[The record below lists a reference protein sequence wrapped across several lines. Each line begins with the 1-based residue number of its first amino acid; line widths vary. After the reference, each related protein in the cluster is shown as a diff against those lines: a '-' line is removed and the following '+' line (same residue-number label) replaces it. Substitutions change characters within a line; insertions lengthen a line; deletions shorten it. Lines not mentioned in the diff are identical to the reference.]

1 MAVGLRPVTGDNPDD
16 LAELKV
22 GDDRR
27 GCVAPSVYSIA
38 QARVYPE
45 WQPMGSRTG
54 ALYRRLGFQD
64 AGRIEGGEIVYRL
77 ALAGQGA

>member
-1 MAVGLRPVTGDNPDD
+1 
-16 LAELKV
+16 
-22 GDDRR
+22 
-27 GCVAPSVYSIA
+27 
-38 QARVYPE
+38 
-45 WQPMGSRTG
+45 MGSRTG